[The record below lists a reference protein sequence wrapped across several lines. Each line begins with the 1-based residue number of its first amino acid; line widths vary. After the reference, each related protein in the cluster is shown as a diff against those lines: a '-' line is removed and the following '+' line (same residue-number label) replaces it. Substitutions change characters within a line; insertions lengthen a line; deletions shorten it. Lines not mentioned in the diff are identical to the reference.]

1 MITDF
6 LEFKKY
12 QLIREFNSSFET
24 SYLDTL
30 PYGMRED
37 ILMIKNDI
45 QEERKK
51 NVSFKKVFAE
61 VLDKIIT
68 LPYTM
73 KRDIVKYALVAFAGS
88 IALSDVSY
96 AFASAKEGTENS
108 DYAKLEKE
116 TISLIDDLKLN
127 PMKNIDMSQF
137 KTPTTYSDTLVDF
150 LKHEEGRNGKP
161 VLTAYDIKDG
171 MITIGYG
178 HAERK
183 SITKMKAG
191 VTKITEDQALDL
203 LLQDVKEAQKGVD
216 RIMRDMKA
224 EKIDVFVSQNMYD
237 AMISL
242 TYNMGIGNMR
252 KSDFLKML
260 KAGDIEGATKQ
271 ILIQNVTYPGHV
283 KRRKKEAFYFAQKV
297 AVKIDQLL
305 AVK

>member
-24 SYLDTL
+24 GYLDTL

-37 ILMIKNDI
+37 VLMIKNDI
-45 QEERKK
+45 QEESKK

-61 VLDKIIT
+61 VLDKIVT

-88 IALSDVSY
+88 IALSDISY
-96 AFASAKEGTENS
+96 AFGSTKEATSN
-108 DYAKLEKE
+108 DYTKLKKD
-116 TISLIDDLKLN
+116 TISLFSDLKIGS
-127 PMKNIDMSQF
+127 MEDIDMTQF
-137 KTPTTYSDTLVDF
+137 KTPTTYSDTLIDF
-150 LKHEEGRNGKP
+150 LKHEEGRSGKP

-183 SITKMKAG
+183 SITKMRAN
-191 VTKITEDQALDL
+191 VTTITEDQALDL
-203 LLQDVKEAQKGVD
+203 LLEDIKDAQKGVD
-216 RIMRDMKA
+216 RIMRDMKD
-224 EKIDVFVSQNMYD
+224 EKCKVFVSQNMYD

-252 KSDFLKML
+252 KSDFLKKL

-271 ILIQNVTYPGHV
+271 ILVQNVTYPGHV
-283 KRRKKEAFYFAQKV
+283 KRRKKEAFLFGQKV
-297 AVKIDQLL
+297 AVKLDQLL
-305 AVK
+305 AIK

>member
-6 LEFKKY
+6 LEFKKQ

-37 ILMIKNDI
+37 ILMIKNEI
-45 QEERKK
+45 KEESKK
-51 NVSFKKVFAE
+51 KVNFKKAFTDI
-61 VLDKIIT
+61 LDKIVT

-73 KRDIVKYALVAFAGS
+73 KRDVVKYALVAFAGS
-88 IALSDVSY
+88 IALSDISY
-96 AFASAKEGTENS
+96 AFASTKEGETTE
-108 DYAKLEKE
+108 YHKLEKD
-116 TISLIDDLKLN
+116 TFSLMDDLKIN
-127 PMKNIDMSQF
+127 PLKNIDMSQF
-137 KTPTTYSDTLVDF
+137 KTPTTYSDTLVEF
-150 LKHEEGRNGKP
+150 LQHEEGRNGKP
-161 VLTAYDIKDG
+161 VLTAYDIGDG

-183 SITKMKAG
+183 SITKMRAG
-191 VTKITEDQALDL
+191 KTTITEDQATDL
-203 LLQDVKEAQKGVD
+203 LIEDIKEAQKGVD

-252 KSDFLKML
+252 KSDFLKKL

-271 ILIQNVTYPGHV
+271 ILVQNVTYPGHV
-283 KRRKKEAFYFAQKV
+283 KRRKKEAFLFGQKV

-305 AVK
+305 AIK